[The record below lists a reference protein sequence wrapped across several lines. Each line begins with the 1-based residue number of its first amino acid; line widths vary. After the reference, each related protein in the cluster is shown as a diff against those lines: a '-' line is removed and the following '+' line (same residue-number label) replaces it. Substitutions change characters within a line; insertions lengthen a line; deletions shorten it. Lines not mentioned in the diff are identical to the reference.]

1 MLGRLSVITRLFFH
15 NYSIRD
21 LLYRARKNFDSAF
34 IDENT
39 VRVAISWLLHLVPV
53 PPRGTIYS
61 VYLYFPLY
69 IVSVLPSTTIYCHI
83 HRTIYTSTL
92 YLVLS
97 KFNLYVCTLYPV
109 CILHTHYIQYL
120 YILLYIAY
128 TIYCTALYSPPLY
141 VVPLYIVFVLCYY
154 TIYIPT
160 VYSTP
165 YLLRHY
171 M

>member
-1 MLGRLSVITRLFFH
+1 M
-15 NYSIRD
+15 
-21 LLYRARKNFDSAF
+21 
-34 IDENT
+34 
-39 VRVAISWLLHLVPV
+39 RVAISWLLHLVPV

-109 CILHTHYIQYL
+109 CIIHTPYIQYL
-120 YILLYIAY
+120 YILYT
-128 TIYCTALYSPPLY
+128 TIYCLYYILYRLVFTPLY
-141 VVPLYIVFVLCYY
+141 VVPLYIVFVLCCY
-154 TIYIPT
+154 TIYSPT